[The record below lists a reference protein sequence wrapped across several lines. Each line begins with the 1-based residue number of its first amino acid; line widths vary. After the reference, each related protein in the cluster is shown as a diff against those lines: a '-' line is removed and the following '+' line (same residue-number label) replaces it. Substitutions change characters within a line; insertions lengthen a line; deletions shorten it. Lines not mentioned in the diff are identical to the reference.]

1 MIRYIFAMTTAIV
14 ALGLVLLVSI
24 LPTPEDN
31 TAGTPPSAASENS
44 FLIRNIRVF
53 DGQSVMENHSIR
65 VEDGKI
71 TQMGAQLTAKTN
83 ETVIEGEGLTAIPGL
98 IDAHTHTYGGA
109 LKDALRFG
117 VTAHLDMFTAE
128 ANLQETRT
136 SRDSMEGS
144 LETDLFSS
152 GTMATVAGG
161 HGTQYGFAIDT
172 VDNLEEVPTW
182 ITKRKQAGADYIK
195 LVYMP
200 YQNRIP
206 SLDKATATEII
217 QQAHQQDLKV
227 FAHIS
232 TQLAARDMI
241 EAGIY
246 GLVHIF
252 ADTLVSDEVVELA
265 AQKQVFI
272 IPTLAVTASVDN
284 QKLGKQLAARP
295 EVAELLSAQQLSTL
309 KAVFGVNIPGFG
321 FDVAKQ
327 NVKRF
332 FDAGVPI
339 LSGSDAPNSGTAYG
353 VSAHHEMFLLVES
366 GLSPL
371 QALMAAT
378 SVPAKMVELEQHG
391 ILRIGSPANIVIVK
405 GDPTTN
411 IEHTLNI
418 QHIYKNGYQVE
429 RSLSGAASSSDS
441 QKLHTPVLAD
451 FEKPQQLTDIDSFM
465 WAPSDDQMANGKS
478 VAILEPTESG
488 ANGSRGAL
496 QVNASVKPGFPFPWA
511 GAAIGDFEPPI
522 DGFDVSQYSH
532 IVFDVKGTPGKYRVM
547 AFSADVAGI
556 PPSQNFTISE
566 QWQPVTLPLDKFA
579 GFNPKQF
586 SGFAFV
592 AGPEFGESQFVL
604 DNVRFE

>member
-1 MIRYIFAMTTAIV
+1 MIRYIFAVSAAIV
-14 ALGLVLLVSI
+14 ALGLVLLVNI
-24 LPTPEDN
+24 LPTPETKAAD
-31 TAGTPPSAASENS
+31 TALSKDAPNS
-44 FLIRNIRVF
+44 FLISNIRVF
-53 DGQSVMENHSIR
+53 DGNSVTENQSIR
-65 VEDGKI
+65 VENGNI
-71 TQMGAQLTAKTN
+71 TQISAQLSAREN
-83 ETVIEGEGLTAIPGL
+83 ETVIEGEGLTALPGL
-98 IDAHTHTYGGA
+98 IDAHTHTYGAA

-128 ANLQETRT
+128 ANLQGTRQL
-136 SRDSMEGS
+136 RDSVENTS
-144 LETDLFSS
+144 ETNLFSS
-152 GTMATVAGG
+152 GTMATVSGG
-161 HGTQYGFAIDT
+161 HGTQYGFTIDT
-172 VDNLEEVPTW
+172 IDSLEEVPSW
-182 ITKRKQAGADYIK
+182 VAKRKQAGADYIK

-206 SLDKATATEII
+206 SLDKATATSVI
-217 QQAHQQDLKV
+217 QHAHQQDLKV

-232 TQLAARDMI
+232 TQVAAKDMI
-241 EAGIY
+241 EAGID

-252 ADTLVSDEVVELA
+252 ADTLANEEIVELA

-295 EVAELLSAQQLSTL
+295 EVADLLSAQQLSTL

-366 GLSPL
+366 GLTPL
-371 QALMAAT
+371 QALMAST
-378 SVPAKMVELEQHG
+378 SVPAKVVG
-391 ILRIGSPANIVIVK
+391 IEGAGNLRVGNPADIVIVK
-405 GDPTTN
+405 GDPTQN

-418 QHIYKNGYQVE
+418 HSIYKHGYQVE
-429 RSLSGAASSSDS
+429 RRLNVAGASDEAK
-441 QKLHTPVLAD
+441 KLGTHVLGD
-451 FEKPQQLTDIDSFM
+451 FENSAQLTEIDDFM

-478 VAILEPTESG
+478 VATIKHSELG
-488 ANGSRGAL
+488 ANNSDGAL
-496 QVNASVKPGFPFPWA
+496 QVTGSVNPGFPFPWA
-511 GAAIGDFEPPI
+511 GAAVGDFEPPI
-522 DGFDVSQYSH
+522 NGFDVASYSH
-532 IVFDVKGTPGKYRVM
+532 IVFDVKGSPGTYRLMV
-547 AFSADVAGI
+547 FSADLAGI
-556 PPSQNFTISE
+556 PPSQNFTVDE
-566 QWQPVTLPLDKFA
+566 QWQEVALSIEEFA

-586 SGFAFV
+586 SGLAIV
-592 AGPEFGESQFVL
+592 AGPEFGESQFML